1 MIVPP
6 LPPESV
12 VVSLDDYRIKKSATP
27 CLHRQKSI
35 DAPARIVT
43 CSACN
48 AVLDAF
54 DALLELARNHE
65 RIKEQREH
73 LDNEIKRRRAS
84 IEELRTEE
92 KRVKARV
99 RQWREKET

>member
-12 VVSLDDYRIKKSATP
+12 VVSLDDYRIKKNMSF
-27 CLHRQKSI
+27 CLHRQKQV
-35 DAPARIVT
+35 DAIARTVT
-43 CSACN
+43 CSECK
-48 AVLDAF
+48 VVMDAF

-65 RIKEQREH
+65 RLKEQREH
-73 LDNEIKRRRAS
+73 LTGEIKRRKEQ
-84 IEELRTEE
+84 IEQLRVEE

-99 RQWREKET
+99 RQWRAKET